1 VYTYPA
7 LSHYKGI
14 RELWLVAVGDVLLM
28 VAGLGAMVHYLH
40 YTIRVD
46 WISTEFNYHG
56 EVPVE
61 ELT

>member
-1 VYTYPA
+1 
-7 LSHYKGI
+7 
-14 RELWLVAVGDVLLM
+14 LWLVAVGDVLLM